1 MFTRPPVYA
10 LADDVPK
17 LKVLAGTAG
26 TNAPGA
32 ALFAEEFDRLC
43 VLSHGGKE
51 PFVRPGSSLTY
62 LDLRT
67 KQESRVRL
75 SHPAD
80 ADQTVGD
87 VSLLSPLGAALI
99 GLMEGAIFRWTDVD
113 GRLRAVKV
121 ISIEA

>member
-1 MFTRPPVYA
+1 MFTRPPIYA

-17 LKVLAGTAG
+17 LKLLVGAARED
-26 TNAPGA
+26 NPGA
-32 ALFAEEFDRLC
+32 ALLAEEFDRLC

-80 ADQTVGD
+80 TDQSPGD

-99 GLMEGAIFRWTDVD
+99 GLMEGAIFRWTEAD

-121 ISIEA
+121 TSIEA

>member
-1 MFTRPPVYA
+1 MFKRPPVYA

-17 LKVLAGTAG
+17 LRLLAGA
-26 TNAPGA
+26 AAADEPGS

-43 VLSHGGKE
+43 VLSHGGRE

-67 KQESRVRL
+67 KQASRVRL

-80 ADQTVGD
+80 ADQGVGD
-87 VSLLSPLGAALI
+87 IPLLSPLGAALI

-121 ISIEA
+121 VSIEG

>member
-17 LKVLAGTAG
+17 LKVLARTAG

-32 ALFAEEFDRLC
+32 TLFAEEFDRLC
-43 VLSHGGKE
+43 VLSHGGKD

-80 ADQTVGD
+80 ADQAAGD

>member
-17 LKVLAGTAG
+17 LKVFAGA
-26 TNAPGA
+26 AAADELGA
-32 ALFAEEFDRLC
+32 ALFAEEFDRFC
-43 VLSHGGKE
+43 VLSHGGRE

-67 KQESRVRL
+67 KQSRRVRL

-80 ADQTVGD
+80 ADQAVGD
-87 VSLLSPLGAALI
+87 IPLLSPLGAALI
-99 GLMEGAIFRWTDVD
+99 GLMEGAIFRWTDGD

-121 ISIEA
+121 VSIEA

>member
-1 MFTRPPVYA
+1 MFTRPPIYA

-17 LKVLAGTAG
+17 LKLLAGAAG
-26 TNAPGA
+26 GEAPGA
-32 ALFAEEFDRLC
+32 VLFAEEFDRLC

-80 ADQTVGD
+80 ADQAASD

-99 GLMEGAIFRWTDVD
+99 GNAA
-113 GRLRAVKV
+113 GRVPLVVCPRGDLNPHAR
-121 ISIEA
+121 